1 MGPSDETRTIAA
13 LEGSGDL
20 IASGHRVAD
29 PPVGSPDPA
38 VRQILQNAVR
48 VVPGADHAGITLC
61 HDGAILTWGP
71 SRPGVEELDLVQD
84 ERGEGPCVAA
94 LRARRT
100 TTVLVD
106 DVEDEAARWPSY
118 AAAAARLG
126 IRSVLAFV
134 MAPPG
139 AAPGAVTLYAGRPSA
154 FTRLSQTI
162 ASAFAIQTGVA
173 LFGCAQIGRLIEAL
187 ETREVVGQATGILME
202 RFGLDDRQAFAM
214 LSSSAQDTEQ
224 PLRDIA
230 TWLTTQGKHPRAG

>member
-1 MGPSDETRTIAA
+1 MTPADETRMIAA
-13 LEGSGDL
+13 LDGSADL
-20 IASGHRVAD
+20 IMSGHRVAD
-29 PPVGSPDPA
+29 PAVGPPDPA

-48 VVPGADHAGITLC
+48 AVPGADHAGITLC
-61 HDGAILTWGP
+61 RDGEILSWGACH
-71 SRPGVEELDLVQD
+71 PGVEELDLVQD
-84 ERGEGPCVAA
+84 EQGEGPCVAA

-100 TTVLVD
+100 ATFVVD
-106 DVEDEAARWPSY
+106 DVEDETVRWPRY

-126 IRSVLAFV
+126 VRSVLAFV

-139 AAPGAVTLYAGRPSA
+139 ATPGAVTLYSGGPGA

-162 ASAFAIQTGVA
+162 ASAFAIQAGVA
-173 LFGCAQIGRLIEAL
+173 LYGCAQIGRLIDAL